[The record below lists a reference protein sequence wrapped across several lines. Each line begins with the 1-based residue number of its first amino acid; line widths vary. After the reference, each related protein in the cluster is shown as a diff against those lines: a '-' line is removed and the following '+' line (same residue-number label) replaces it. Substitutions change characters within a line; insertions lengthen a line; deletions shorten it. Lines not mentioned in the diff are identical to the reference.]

1 MNKRVWIYII
11 VAYLFSLLSRYL
23 LYFLAKSHPEFI
35 YGGHVIALWT
45 ADAGLYGSYAKQLL
59 SGHHLMLNSETAPG
73 FLIYWVVR
81 LTHLDI
87 ETVMFVLPAFLASLI
102 VVPIILIMKE
112 FQKPEIGFWA
122 ALAASIGMNYYFR
135 THMGY
140 TDTDMLNFVLFFFIL
155 WALIALAV
163 RRMIWYGVAA
173 ALLGTLFMLWY
184 HSAKPLLFG
193 LWGFFV
199 LYLLIFDRKN
209 VPALLGGVLLLIPL
223 LPISFG
229 LQVAAIVIL
238 GVAFWIIER
247 RWQIDY
253 RYLLGLF
260 LVVAIAGGVYGYK
273 HGALDRALHYIHKA
287 QEYRLQDRSQHT
299 IELSTTLKTVAEA
312 RGITPSQLFTYSAG
326 NIGIFL
332 LGVGGLLLLTWRKK
346 EAVLL
351 WLPLIIGIASLK
363 AGVRFTTFAVPVLS
377 IGFVYLFY
385 ELSLKVR
392 HSLLA
397 KGVFYLPAL
406 GLVLYYLYILDTY
419 NHMLSPFFKR
429 GELADIH
436 KQLNTPQ
443 KGYILTWWDYGWP
456 LWYYTNKRTLID
468 NGKHQYDN
476 YIVAKTLFAFDQ
488 DFVARFDRF
497 FVETY
502 DRIYPWAVLPYVL
515 KKYDFVTLIRGLYNG
530 TLELPPK
537 KNEIYYYFDD
547 KILDK
552 LPVIE
557 SFSRLK
563 GERPKGFVWV
573 DRLRVLD
580 GKRGILQGSA
590 LSINLRT
597 GELRANQGKD
607 VIGTLYLHD
616 GKRVTHALRYRKN
629 DYSVIV
635 YKNRYIIGLY
645 RYINSFFAQ
654 AFFFNNLDKNL
665 FETLAYDED
674 AKIFHLR

>member
-1 MNKRVWIYII
+1 MRKSVFIYI
-11 VAYLFSLLSRYL
+11 VLAYFFALISRFLLF
-23 LYFLAKSHPEFI
+23 FLAKTHPEFM
-35 YGGHVIALWT
+35 YSGHVIALWT

-59 SGHHLMLNSETAPG
+59 AGHHLVFNNETAPG

-81 LTHLDI
+81 LTHLGI
-87 ETVMFVLPAFLASLI
+87 ETVMFTLPAFLASLI
-102 VVPIILIMKE
+102 VVPIILILNE
-112 FQKPEIGFWA
+112 FKKPEVGFWA

-163 RRMIWYGVAA
+163 RGVVWYGVVAA
-173 ALLGTLFMLWY
+173 IFGALFMLWY

-193 LWGFFV
+193 LWAFFV

-223 LPISFG
+223 LPISFW
-229 LQVAAIVIL
+229 LQVAAIMVFGVI
-238 GVAFWIIER
+238 FWILQR
-247 RWQIDY
+247 QWRIDY

-260 LVVAIAGGVYGYK
+260 LVVTIAGGVYGYK
-273 HGALDRALHYIHKA
+273 HGVLDRAMHYIHKSS
-287 QEYRLQDRSQHT
+287 EYRFEDKTHKK

-326 NIGIFL
+326 NVVIFF
-332 LGVGGLLLLTWRKK
+332 LGVVGLLLLTWRKK
-346 EAVLL
+346 EAILL
-351 WLPLIIGIASLK
+351 WLPLIIGILSVK

-392 HSLLA
+392 HSFLA

-406 GLVLYYLYILDTY
+406 GLVLYYLYILNAY

-436 KQLNTPQ
+436 KQLNTPS

-488 DFVARFDRF
+488 GFVARFDRF
-497 FVETY
+497 FIETY

-515 KKYDFVTLIRGLYNG
+515 KKYDFTALLRQLYEG
-530 TLELPPK
+530 SAKLPPK
-537 KNEIYYYFDD
+537 KREIYYYFDD

-557 SFSRLK
+557 NFSRLK
-563 GERPKGFVWV
+563 GERAKGFVWV
-573 DRLRVLD
+573 DRLRLLD
-580 GKRGILQGSA
+580 GRRGILQGSSV
-590 LSINLRT
+590 SIDLRT
-597 GELRANQGKD
+597 GELRAKGDRDK
-607 VIGTLYLHD
+607 IGTLYLHN
-616 GKRVTHALRYRKN
+616 GQKITNVLRYRRN

-645 RYINSFFAQ
+645 RYINSFFPQ
-654 AFFFNNLDKNL
+654 AFFFNNLDRNL
-665 FETLAYDED
+665 FETLAYDKD

>member
-1 MNKRVWIYII
+1 MRKSVFIYI
-11 VAYLFSLLSRYL
+11 VLAYFFALISRFLLF
-23 LYFLAKSHPEFI
+23 FLAKTHPEFM
-35 YGGHVIALWT
+35 YNSHVIALWT

-59 SGHHLMLNSETAPG
+59 SGQHLVLNSETAPG

-87 ETVMFVLPAFLASLI
+87 ETVMFTLPAFLASLI
-102 VVPIILIMKE
+102 VVPIILILNE
-112 FQKPEIGFWA
+112 FKKPKAGFWA

-140 TDTDMLNFVLFFFIL
+140 TDTDILNFVFFFFIL
-155 WALIALAV
+155 WALIALVV
-163 RRMIWYGVAA
+163 RGVVWYGVVAA
-173 ALLGTLFMLWY
+173 IFGALFMLWY

-193 LWGFFV
+193 LWAFFV
-199 LYLLIFDRKN
+199 LYLLIFNRKN

-229 LQVAAIVIL
+229 IQVAAIMVFGVI
-238 GVAFWIIER
+238 FWILQR
-247 RWQIDY
+247 QWQIDY

-260 LVVAIAGGVYGYK
+260 LVVTIAGGVYGYK
-273 HGALDRALHYIHKA
+273 HGALDRAMHYIHKA
-287 QEYRLQDRSQHT
+287 QEYQFKDKSHRK

-312 RGITPSQLFTYSAG
+312 RAITPNQLFTYSAG
-326 NIGIFL
+326 NVVIFF
-332 LGVGGLLLLTWRKK
+332 LGVMGLLLLTWRKK
-346 EAVLL
+346 EAILL
-351 WLPLIIGIASLK
+351 WLPLIIGILSVK

-392 HSLLA
+392 HSLLS

-406 GLVLYYLYILDTY
+406 GLVLYYLYILNAY

-436 KQLNTPQ
+436 KQLNTHS
-443 KGYILTWWDYGWP
+443 KGYIITWWDYGWP

-488 DFVARFDRF
+488 GFVARFDRF
-497 FVETY
+497 FVESY

-515 KKYDFVTLIRGLYNG
+515 KKYDFAALMRQLYDG
-530 TLELPPK
+530 TAQLPPK

-547 KILDK
+547 KILEK

-563 GERPKGFVWV
+563 GEKPKGFVWV
-573 DRLRVLD
+573 DRLRLLD
-580 GKRGILQGSA
+580 GRRGILQGSSV
-590 LSINLRT
+590 SIDLRR
-597 GELRANQGKD
+597 GELRAKGDRDK
-607 VIGTLYLHD
+607 IGTLYLHN
-616 GKRVTHALRYRKN
+616 GQKITNALRYRRD

-645 RYINSFFAQ
+645 RYINSFFPQ
-654 AFFFNNLDKNL
+654 AFFFNNLDRNL
-665 FETLAYDED
+665 FETLAYDKD